1 MEDGRWEMGDG
12 RWEIGNGKLEIGKGD
27 LGGGI
32 WEGLDQGDFG
42 GRLKVIGGVD
52 ADREVIEIAGC
63 QISLVRPVSHV
74 CA

>member
-1 MEDGRWEMGDG
+1 MEDGRWKMEDGRWEMGDG
-12 RWEIGNGKLEIGKGD
+12 KLEIGDGKMGK
-27 LGGGI
+27 
-32 WEGLDQGDFG
+32 GDFG

>member
-1 MEDGRWEMGDG
+1 MGDGRWEMGNWKG
-12 RWEIGNGKLEIGKGD
+12 EMGNWD

-32 WEGLDQGDFG
+32 WEGLDQGDCG
-42 GRLKVIGGVD
+42 SALKVIGGVD